1 MRRKITLYI
10 DGRKADLQDDSLVLF
25 NYTRE
30 DLERPTVVKNS
41 YSQQITLP
49 GTPANNRIFGHLF
62 RPDRTTAYGGSSSG
76 PDYNPMRKTPFVIFE
91 DTGEILE
98 AGYVKLD
105 SVDRTGPAWHVT
117 LYGGLG
123 SFLYG
128 LSYDDSGNRRT
139 LADLDYLGTGN
150 SASEL
155 DFTINATNVKAA
167 WDALP
172 TADQG
177 SVDSIWKVINFAPC
191 YNGIPEKDFDANKFI
206 CNVNNAG
213 LATSVTSDGVTYSA
227 KNNYAVIN
235 MPQKV
240 DEWAM
245 KDLRSYL
252 QRPVLSMRAFLNAIA
267 NPDNNGGYSVDLS
280 VLEDITLFPYANLW
294 KTLPQLPALW
304 GNRKTTGDVSLI
316 MASDWTV
323 KYTVATYT
331 LSSVLPSGTSSAA
344 DLHIKLRARNAASE
358 DTLYLGRSM
367 ARCSVLFIQ
376 AVGYDSL
383 GVVMAA
389 SDVQV
394 AGGFSG
400 MGSNYADWAAAAGY
414 RPILPESVSYQTA
427 PPIEFDNIGGNTY
440 ESTYELAFHV
450 EGLNI
455 VRYSIM
461 VTGYRYENGVWSEE
475 EDPVEEKYI
484 PPSLYT
490 LAGVGFTTQGLMA
503 VAGDTADAFSYSSP
517 SQPRSNSKITKE
529 ILLSTS
535 STPAEYLLSFC
546 KMFGLSILCDAAR
559 KAVTLLRRNDL
570 YVDETVDLS
579 RRVVLSPSPSVV
591 PLVASSRW
599 YRFALQGVEGAFA
612 KEYADVRG
620 FAYGVQRV
628 NTGYEFNADT
638 QDLMDSVVFRSC
650 ATVLG
655 RSKYWNR
662 IAANQRPSVFVD
674 NGNTYTLWA
683 SDGKTIDVPISVPP
697 SSAAVTYYNADF
709 PGCDIPGAGKPEFR
723 DADGKALDGADV
735 LLFYDHMQ
743 KYDNFRMTDDR
754 SEMDTLNKGIP
765 CWWHAISNAGLTI
778 PIFSTYK
785 YNTGKDTVTGSLDF
799 GAPLAMD
806 YPGMAYDLDSTI
818 YARAWKAYLADRFNT
833 DTKVMTCRVDFRG
846 IQVGPELLRKFYWYE
861 GSLWTLNKI
870 TNYSLTTYDPV
881 ECEFVQVQDK
891 DNYLNGQF

>member
-128 LSYDDSGNRRT
+128 LSYDESGNRRT

-155 DFTINATNVKAA
+155 DFLINATNVKAA

-172 TADQG
+172 TAGQG

-191 YNGIPEKDFDANKFI
+191 YNGIPEKDFDAKSFI
-206 CNVNNAG
+206 ATPSAVG
-213 LATSVTSDGVTYSA
+213 LPTSVTDGGVTYST
-227 KNNYAVIN
+227 KGGYSLFLL
-235 MPQKV
+235 PEKV
-240 DEWAM
+240 DEWAV

-252 QRPVLSMRAFLNAIA
+252 QRPVLSMRAFLNAVA

-280 VLEDITLFPYANLW
+280 ALEDTTLFPYANLW

-304 GNRKTTGDVSLI
+304 GNRKQEGAVTLSLASEWTRYVKVGDYS
-316 MASDWTV
+316 
-323 KYTVATYT
+323 
-331 LSSVLPSGTSSAA
+331 LSSVLPAGTSSTASVY
-344 DLHIKLRARNAASE
+344 LRLRLQSSASE
-358 DTLYLGRSM
+358 DILYTGGDGLPSSVFFIQVVGLDSDGTAVAGSNVCVLGRTNEMPS
-367 ARCSVLFIQ
+367 
-376 AVGYDSL
+376 DSRL
-383 GVVMAA
+383 VE
-389 SDVQV
+389 
-394 AGGFSG
+394 
-400 MGSNYADWAAAAGY
+400 AAGY
-414 RPILPESVSYQTA
+414 VPVGSPSFNIITGRRLDKLEAGIFEYDFDFPFTVSGMNVARYEVRLNGYSYADRTFTPAYLPPLYT
-427 PPIEFDNIGGNTY
+427 F
-440 ESTYELAFHV
+440 STNEERA
-450 EGLNI
+450 
-455 VRYSIM
+455 
-461 VTGYRYENGVWSEE
+461 VTGAMVVSGS
-475 EDPVEEKYI
+475 
-484 PPSLYT
+484 
-490 LAGVGFTTQGLMA
+490 
-503 VAGDTADAFSYSSP
+503 TADSFSYSAP
-517 SQPRSNSKITKE
+517 SVPRSNANITKAV
-529 ILLSTS
+529 LLSTS

-662 IAANQRPSVFVD
+662 IAGGATPSVFVD
-674 NGNTYTLWA
+674 SGNTYTLWA
-683 SDGKTIDVPISVPP
+683 SDGKSLDVPISVPAA
-697 SSAAVTYYNADF
+697 SATVDYYNADF

-735 LLFYDHMQ
+735 LLFYDHDQ
-743 KYDNFRMTDDR
+743 AYSQFHLSDDT
-754 SEMDTLNKGIP
+754 SEMDTLNKGVP
-765 CWWHAISNAGLTI
+765 CWLHQSSGSLTL
-778 PIFSTYK
+778 PVFGTYLL
-785 YNTGKDTVTGSLDF
+785 NSDRDTVTGSLDF

-891 DNYLNGQF
+891 DNYLNGQY

>member
-91 DTGEILE
+91 DTGEVLE

-123 SFLYG
+123 SFLFG
-128 LSYDDSGNRRT
+128 LSYDESGNRRT

-155 DFTINATNVKAA
+155 DFTINAATVAAA
-167 WDALP
+167 WA
-172 TADQG
+172 AVSSAHQG
-177 SVDSIWKVINFAPC
+177 DVDSIWKVINFAPC
-191 YNGIPEKDFDANKFI
+191 YNGIPEKDFDAKAFI
-206 CNVNNAG
+206 AAPSAVG
-213 LATSVTSDGVTYSA
+213 LPTSVTDGGVTYST
-227 KNNYAVIN
+227 KGGYSLFHL
-235 MPQKV
+235 PEKV
-240 DEWAM
+240 DEWAV

-252 QRPVLSMRAFLNAIA
+252 QRPVLSMRAFLAAIA

-280 VLEDITLFPYANLW
+280 ALEDTTLFPYANLW

-304 GNRKTTGDVSLI
+304 GNRKTSGDVSLV

-323 KYTVATYT
+323 NYTVATYT
-331 LSSVLPSGTSSAA
+331 LSSVLPSGTTSAA

-367 ARCSVLFIQ
+367 ARCSILFIQ

-383 GVVMAA
+383 GAVMAV

-414 RPILPESVSYQTA
+414 QPILPGSVSYQAA
-427 PPIEFDNIGGNTY
+427 PPIEFDNIGGNDY

-455 VRYSIM
+455 VRYAIM

-490 LAGVGFTTQGLMA
+490 LAGVGFTTTGLMA

-546 KMFGLSILCDAAR
+546 KVFGLSILVDAAR

-579 RRVVLSPSPSVV
+579 RRVDRSHTPVIV

-662 IAANQRPSVFVD
+662 IASGATPSVFVD
-674 NGNTYTLWA
+674 SGNTYTLWA
-683 SDGKTIDVPISVPP
+683 SDGKSLDVPISVPAA
-697 SSAAVTYYNADF
+697 SATVDYYNADF

-735 LLFYDHMQ
+735 LLFYDHDQ
-743 KYDNFRMTDDR
+743 AYPQFHLSDDT
-754 SEMDTLNKGIP
+754 SEMDTLNKGVP
-765 CWWHAISNAGLTI
+765 CWLHQSSGSLTLPVFGTYLLNADR
-778 PIFSTYK
+778 
-785 YNTGKDTVTGSLDF
+785 DTVTGSLDF

>member
-123 SFLYG
+123 SFLFG
-128 LSYDDSGNRRT
+128 LSYDESGNRRT
-139 LADLDYLGTGN
+139 LADLDYLGTGD

-155 DFTINATNVKAA
+155 DFTINAATVAAA
-167 WDALP
+167 WAAVSS
-172 TADQG
+172 ADQG
-177 SVDSIWKVINFAPC
+177 DDDAIWKVINFAPC
-191 YNGIPEKDFDANKFI
+191 YNGIPEKDFDAKSFI
-206 CNVNNAG
+206 AAPSAVG
-213 LATSVTSDGVTYSA
+213 LPTSVTDGGVTYST
-227 KNNYAVIN
+227 KGGYSLFHL
-235 MPQKV
+235 PEKV
-240 DEWAM
+240 DEWAV

-280 VLEDITLFPYANLW
+280 VLEDTTLFPYANLW

-304 GNRKTTGDVSLI
+304 GNRKQDGAVTLSLASEWTRYVKVGD
-316 MASDWTV
+316 
-323 KYTVATYT
+323 YT
-331 LSSVLPSGTSSAA
+331 LSSVLPAGTSSTASV
-344 DLHIKLRARNAASE
+344 HLRLRLQSSASE
-358 DTLYLGRSM
+358 DILYSGASGLPS
-367 ARCSVLFIQ
+367 SVFFIQ
-376 AVGYDSL
+376 VVGLDSN
-383 GVVMAA
+383 GTAMAG
-389 SDVQV
+389 SDVWV
-394 AGGFSG
+394 IGRTNEMPSASRLVE
-400 MGSNYADWAAAAGY
+400 AAGY
-414 RPILPESVSYQTA
+414 VPVGSPSFRTIVGNRFDKLEAGVFEYDFDFPFTVSGMNVARYEVRLNGYSYADQTFTPAYLPPLYT
-427 PPIEFDNIGGNTY
+427 F
-440 ESTYELAFHV
+440 STHEERA
-450 EGLNI
+450 
-455 VRYSIM
+455 
-461 VTGYRYENGVWSEE
+461 VTGAMVVSGS
-475 EDPVEEKYI
+475 
-484 PPSLYT
+484 
-490 LAGVGFTTQGLMA
+490 A
-503 VAGDTADAFSYSSP
+503 ADAFTYSAP
-517 SQPRSNSKITKE
+517 SVPRSNAKITKE

-546 KMFGLSILCDAAR
+546 KVFGLSILVDAAR

-579 RRVVLSPSPSVV
+579 RRVDRSHTPVIV

-662 IAANQRPSVFVD
+662 IASGATPSVFVD
-674 NGNTYTLWA
+674 SGNTYTLWA
-683 SDGKTIDVPISVPP
+683 SDGKSLDVPISVPAA
-697 SSAAVTYYNADF
+697 SATVDYYNADF

-735 LLFYDHMQ
+735 LLFYDHDQ
-743 KYDNFRMTDDR
+743 AYPQFHLSDDT
-754 SEMDTLNKGIP
+754 SEMDTLNKGVP
-765 CWWHAISNAGLTI
+765 CWLHQSSGSLILPVFGTYLLNADR
-778 PIFSTYK
+778 
-785 YNTGKDTVTGSLDF
+785 DTVTGSLDF